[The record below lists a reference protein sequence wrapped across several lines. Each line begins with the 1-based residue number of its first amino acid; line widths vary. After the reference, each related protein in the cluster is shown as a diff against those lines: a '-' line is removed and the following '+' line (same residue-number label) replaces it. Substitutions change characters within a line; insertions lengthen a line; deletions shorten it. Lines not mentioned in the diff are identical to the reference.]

1 VHKLM
6 VIFHTPSD
14 PTAFERRWSE
24 SFVHAAEQMPGLR
37 RVAVSRAAGGPEGP
51 VDIYLVH
58 EFFFEDLRAV
68 QEAMA
73 SPEGQIAGRA
83 LMSFAGEQVT
93 LCFAD
98 HLEMS
103 LDRPQ
108 VSADA

>member
-14 PTAFERRWSE
+14 PTTFERCWSE
-24 SFVHAAEQMPGLR
+24 SFVRAAEQMPGLR
-37 RVAVSRAAGGPEGP
+37 RVAVSRAAGGPAGQ
-51 VDIYLVH
+51 VDVYLVH
-58 EFFFEDLRAV
+58 EFFFEDLHAV

-83 LMSFAGEQVT
+83 LMSFAGEKVT

-98 HLEMS
+98 HLEMNI
-103 LDRPQ
+103 DRPHA
-108 VSADA
+108 VADA

>member
-14 PTAFERRWSE
+14 PTTFERSWSE
-24 SFVHAAEQMPGLR
+24 SFVRAAEQMPGVR
-37 RVAVSRAAGGPEGP
+37 RVAVSRAAGGPAGP
-51 VDIYLVH
+51 VDVYLVH

-73 SPEGQIAGRA
+73 SPEGQTAWRA
-83 LMSFAGEQVT
+83 LMSLAGEEVT

-98 HLEMS
+98 HLEMTI
-103 LDRPQ
+103 DRPQ
-108 VSADA
+108 ALADA